1 MNKTSINLFW
11 QYNISIISQF
21 LKRYSLTSMMLKGVY
36 ESESF
41 IDDYVPQIELQKP
54 EITVLEELKDEL
66 PHFRMLDIGVGLGRT
81 TKYFAPLVTEYI
93 GIDYSINMI
102 KVCRQRYPHLRLEV
116 ADARNLSFLENNYF
130 DFVLFSFNGIDN
142 VQHEERMQILREI
155 HRILKKDGFFCFS
168 TLNLNA
174 WLLKPMFRFSK
185 SPRLLYR
192 STYNF
197 LLNNS
202 VWRSLRAKTKEK
214 HTMIY
219 FTYKDFLLRNYF
231 ITPYEQ
237 LRQLQDTGFSDTR
250 AYDLN
255 SGKVV
260 SNPENMRDYYIY
272 FRTKAK

>member
-21 LKRYSLTSMMLKGVY
+21 LKRYGLASRMLKGVY

-54 EITVLEELKDEL
+54 ELTVLEELKEEL

-93 GIDYSINMI
+93 GVDYSFNMI
-102 KVCRQRYPHLRLEV
+102 KICRQRYPHLRLEV
-116 ADARNLSFLENNYF
+116 ADARNLGFLRKNYF
-130 DFVLFSFNGIDN
+130 DLVLFSFNGIDN
-142 VQHEERMQILREI
+142 VQHEDRMQILREI
-155 HRILKKDGFFCFS
+155 HRILKKDGLFCFS

-202 VWRSLRAKTKEK
+202 VWRSLKAKTKGK
-214 HTMIY
+214 HKMIY

-237 LRQLQDTGFSDTR
+237 LRQLQATGFSDTR

-260 SNPENMRDYYIY
+260 SKPENMRDYYIY
-272 FRTKAK
+272 FLTKAK